1 VSSAARGI
9 LPLFVQKPW
18 NKYSTASNYRCGLFA
33 IKIGNRS
40 MHFSVLFTGKTLL
53 LAEAIPL
60 LKQFAFFIIYLQAAN
75 FSPFAAFHVRLE
87 GP

>member
-1 VSSAARGI
+1 
-9 LPLFVQKPW
+9 
-18 NKYSTASNYRCGLFA
+18 
-33 IKIGNRS
+33 

-53 LAEAIPL
+53 LAEAIRL